1 MYASCRIRRILLLL
15 ALTGLIA
22 TVSATSFVQVF
33 THPGGGTVCMDDT
46 CEVSVGTPNGYSST
60 QFQDLTCGRDHALRI
75 YGTSGYEDY
84 SEDVYMD
91 YNCHSVTRRIFL
103 EPLPATPAPPGFG
116 DIQLFISPGV
126 GMVCRD
132 TVECESSSGET
143 VDTWSVRFSD
153 VTPNEAH
160 AITVSADGYQ
170 YYTTQATV
178 PPGGITNVE
187 IALQP
192 LGSAG
197 STDTA
202 RPTATKAATGV
213 FGAVVAAGICSITF
227 LLWRDGQ

>member
-1 MYASCRIRRILLLL
+1 MYSLGRIRWILFLL
-15 ALTGLIA
+15 ALTGLVA
-22 TVSATSFVQVF
+22 TAAASSYIQVF

-75 YGTSGYEDY
+75 YGTAGYEDY
-84 SEDVYMD
+84 SDDVYMA
-91 YNCHSVTRRIFL
+91 YNCNSVTRRVFL
-103 EPLPATPAPPGFG
+103 EPLPATPAPQGSG
-116 DIQLFISPGV
+116 DIQLFISPGT

-132 TVECESSSGET
+132 DVECESASGGT

-160 AITVSADGYQ
+160 KITVSADGYQ
-170 YYTTQATV
+170 PYLTQATV

-192 LGSAG
+192 V
-197 STDTA
+197 TA
-202 RPTATKAATGV
+202 ADATAPPQPAATKAASMV
-213 FGAVVAAGICSITF
+213 FVPAAAAMIAGMVF
-227 LLWRDGQ
+227 LSRRDIP